1 MLISTKKETLGLF
14 IRVFGRKK
22 KGFVMYAMPA
32 FISVHNLHV
41 WCPQR
46 PEIVLDTLKLGL
58 QMVLSLYVGVGNQT
72 QMLWKSI
79 QCS

>member
-1 MLISTKKETLGLF
+1 MC
-14 IRVFGRKK
+14 
-22 KGFVMYAMPA
+22 AMPA
-32 FISVHNLHV
+32 FVSVQNLHV

-58 QMVLSLYVGVGNQT
+58 QMVLSLHMGVGNQI

>member
-1 MLISTKKETLGLF
+1 
-14 IRVFGRKK
+14 
-22 KGFVMYAMPA
+22 MYAMPA
-32 FISVHNLHV
+32 FMSVHNLHI

-58 QMVLSLYVGVGNQT
+58 QMVLSLHVGVGNQT
-72 QMLWKSI
+72 EMLWKSI